1 MGEFSLW
8 LGFFYLHGD
17 QTAFNRYILHA
28 RHWVYIEDA
37 DKTDLGV
44 MAGR

>member
-1 MGEFSLW
+1 MGKFSLW

-28 RHWVYIEDA
+28 RHWVYNENA
-37 DKTDLGV
+37 DKTDLDV